1 MFVKNDWENSKLK
14 KTRAWVCVWTD
25 WFLWWFSFVVCFIC
39 LIDYA
44 WMWNDWIGVKSMVE
58 FLFYRK
64 LRRLAECLSI
74 GLIICCRHWWN
85 TITIYKYERCKN
97 EINWKAYEIRKSI
110 IYTQK
115 KGKKL
120 KSFTKL
126 GLQNL
131 LMFSFSFTFYLNL
144 SLDC

>member
-1 MFVKNDWENSKLK
+1 MC
-14 KTRAWVCVWTD
+14 VCVD
-25 WFLWWFSFVVCFIC
+25 RLIFVMIFIC
-39 LIDYA
+39 CLFYLFNYDYA

-64 LRRLAECLSI
+64 LRRLAEGFSI

-131 LMFSFSFTFYLNL
+131 LMFSFSFYFLLEFIIRLLVKFYV
-144 SLDC
+144 